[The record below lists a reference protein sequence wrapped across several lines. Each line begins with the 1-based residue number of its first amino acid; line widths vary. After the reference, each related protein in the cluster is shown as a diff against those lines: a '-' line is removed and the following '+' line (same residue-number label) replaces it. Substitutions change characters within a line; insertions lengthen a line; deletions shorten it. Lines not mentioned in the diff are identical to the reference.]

1 MRVLE
6 GVVGNV
12 AADPSLR
19 AAADRHRERGT
30 LERVRLDDTQR
41 RRSRFRVTTD
51 GDTELGV
58 VASNSEPLAPGDV
71 LLEDD
76 IMVVVDLA
84 EVPALAVT
92 LPEGIRP
99 ETAAAVGHAVGN
111 RHWEL
116 AVDDGRLYL
125 PAGPDPGVRR
135 ETVEGLLPA
144 GATVEPTTVAATLFD
159 GSAAFDRGAGDDR
172 SHEDVGAHSHEDV
185 GTHSHEHTDDNAHGH
200 TDDHTH
206 EHTNSQS
213 DSGHDGGETA

>member
-12 AADPSLR
+12 GADPSLR
-19 AAADRHRERGT
+19 AAVDRHRERGT

-58 VASNSEPLAPGDV
+58 VAPDSEPLAPGDV

-76 IMVVVDLA
+76 IMIVVDLA

-92 LPEGIRP
+92 LPEGLRP

-135 ETVEGLLPA
+135 ETIEALLPA
-144 GATVEPTTVAATLFD
+144 GATVESTTVAATLFD
-159 GSAAFDRGAGDDR
+159 GLTAPHRGAG
-172 SHEDVGAHSHEDV
+172 EDHD
-185 GTHSHEHTDDNAHGH
+185 HGH
-200 TDDHTH
+200 VDNHGHADDHDHDQT
-206 EHTNSQS
+206 TNDS
-213 DSGHDGGETA
+213 DSGRDGGETA